1 MCELP
6 NKTNE
11 TLRKRLQNLYGP
23 KAVEVLPQIE
33 SLIEKYAIAD
43 ALAASWDQRDAV
55 LITYGDQIRSRDATP
70 LATLHRFLTQGN
82 LHRLI
87 NTVHLL
93 PFFPYSS
100 DDGFSVI
107 DYRKVDPKAGDWDDI
122 EALRTDCSLM
132 FDLVLNHVSSQSD
145 WFQSYLAG
153 QVPFT
158 RFFIECDPET
168 DLSNVTRPR
177 SLPLLTA
184 VDTKRGPRHVW
195 TTFSAD
201 QVDLNFS
208 DPDVLV
214 EMLDVLLL
222 YASRGA
228 RIIRLDAI
236 AYLWKKIGTNC
247 IHLPETHEVVKL
259 MRDVLQATMPQ
270 VLILTETNVPHAEN
284 VSYFGE
290 GDEAQMVYQF
300 SLPPLLLDAFV
311 HSDPTPLRDWL
322 RDLEPP
328 ASGTTYFNFTAS
340 HDGIGVRPLEGL
352 VAPER
357 LQSLVEH
364 VRNRGGRVSTKA
376 NSDGTDSPYELNIT
390 YVDAIAEQEMPTE
403 PHADRFLASQA
414 VMLALQGIP
423 GIYFHSLVGT
433 QNDLVGMELSNH
445 ARRINRHKYDLIEL
459 EQALNEN
466 PLQKRIYEG
475 YQRLLEIRT
484 QQAAFHPDTSQQVIE
499 TSHPTLL
506 ALMRGFDNDSILCI
520 TNFGQESVTLN
531 LTTFTEN
538 QFKVDLISETEI
550 LDATLSIPP
559 GTTMWLK

>member
-1 MCELP
+1 MCELS
-6 NKTNE
+6 NTIKE
-11 TLRKRLQNLYGP
+11 TLRKRLENLYGP

-33 SLIEKYAIAD
+33 SLIEKYAITE

-55 LITYGDQIRSRDATP
+55 LIAYGDQIRSRDATP
-70 LATLHRFLTQGN
+70 LATLHRFLIQRN
-82 LHRLI
+82 LHQLI

-107 DYRKVDPKAGDWDDI
+107 DYRKVDPKVGSWGDI
-122 EALRTDCSLM
+122 EALRIDCSLM

-145 WFQSYLAG
+145 WFRSYLAG
-153 QVPFT
+153 QAPFT
-158 RFFIECDPET
+158 RFFIECDPTT
-168 DLSNVTRPR
+168 DLSKVTRPR
-177 SLPLLTA
+177 SLPLLTT

-208 DPDVLV
+208 EPDVLV

-236 AYLWKKIGTNC
+236 AYLWKEIGTNC

-259 MRDVLQATMPQ
+259 MRDVLQATIPQ
-270 VLILTETNVPHAEN
+270 VLILTETNVPHVEN

-328 ASGTTYFNFTAS
+328 ANGTTYFNFTAS

-352 VAPER
+352 IAPER
-357 LQSLVEH
+357 LQSLVDH
-364 VRNRGGRVSTKA
+364 VRDRGGRVSTKA

-390 YVDAIAEQEMPTE
+390 YVDAIAENGMPAE
-403 PHADRFLASQA
+403 LHADRFLSSQA

-423 GIYFHSLVGT
+423 GIYFHSLVGS
-433 QNDLVGMELSNH
+433 QNDIEGMELWNH

-466 PLQKRIYEG
+466 PLQRQIYEG
-475 YQRLLEIRT
+475 YQRLLQIRT
-484 QQAAFHPDTSQQVIE
+484 RQAAFQPDAKQQVID
-499 TSHPTLL
+499 TPHPTLL
-506 ALMRGFDNDSILCI
+506 ALMRGSDDDSILCI
-520 TNFGQESVTLN
+520 TNFGQESVALD
-531 LTTFTEN
+531 LTTLLEN
-538 QFKVDLISETEI
+538 RYQVDLISGTEI
-550 LDATLSIPP
+550 PDVNLSIPP

>member
-1 MCELP
+1 M
-6 NKTNE
+6 
-11 TLRKRLQNLYGP
+11 
-23 KAVEVLPQIE
+23 
-33 SLIEKYAIAD
+33 
-43 ALAASWDQRDAV
+43 
-55 LITYGDQIRSRDATP
+55 
-70 LATLHRFLTQGN
+70 
-82 LHRLI
+82 
-87 NTVHLL
+87 
-93 PFFPYSS
+93 
-100 DDGFSVI
+100 
-107 DYRKVDPKAGDWDDI
+107 
-122 EALRTDCSLM
+122 
-132 FDLVLNHVSSQSD
+132 
-145 WFQSYLAG
+145 
-153 QVPFT
+153 
-158 RFFIECDPET
+158 
-168 DLSNVTRPR
+168 
-177 SLPLLTA
+177 
-184 VDTKRGPRHVW
+184 
-195 TTFSAD
+195 
-201 QVDLNFS
+201 DLNFS
-208 DPDVLV
+208 EPDVLV

>member
-23 KAVEVLPQIE
+23 KAVEVHPQIE

-43 ALAASWDQRDAV
+43 ALAASWDQRDAI

-70 LATLHRFLTQGN
+70 LATLHRFLTQRN
-82 LHRLI
+82 LHQLI

-107 DYRKVDPKAGDWDDI
+107 DYRKVDPQAGDWDDI
-122 EALRTDCSLM
+122 EALRADCSLM
-132 FDLVLNHVSSQSD
+132 FDLVLNHVSSESD

-153 QVPFT
+153 QAPFT

-184 VDTKRGPRHVW
+184 VKTKRGPRHVW

-208 DPDVLV
+208 EPDVLV

-322 RDLEPP
+322 RDLAPP

-376 NSDGTDSPYELNIT
+376 NPDGTDSPYELNIT
-390 YVDAIAEQEMPTE
+390 YVDAIADKEMPTE
-403 PHADRFLASQA
+403 AHADRFLASQA

-466 PLQKRIYEG
+466 PLQKQIYEG

-499 TSHPTLL
+499 TTHPTLL
-506 ALMRGFDNDSILCI
+506 ALMRGFDNDLILCI
-520 TNFGQESVTLN
+520 TNFGQESVTLD
-531 LTTFTEN
+531 LTTVTEN
-538 QFKVDLISETEI
+538 RFKVDLISETEI
-550 LDATLSIPP
+550 LDATRTIPP
-559 GTTMWLK
+559 GTTIWLK

>member
-208 DPDVLV
+208 EPDVLV

-484 QQAAFHPDTSQQVIE
+484 QQVAFHPDTSQQVIE